1 MICYHYEHGK
11 CFFFCFNTGVLKDVQ
26 SYYSIDNSDAGLI
39 QTSFI
44 CTYMVFS
51 PVFGYLGDRYTRK
64 YLMAGGIF
72 LWSGFTITASFIPSD
87 VSMAPIIACTGCC
100 YRMFNHSQRS
110 AKCHTNTSD
119 NDLEGSGQTVTQ
131 VAFFSQ
137 SNLKCHN

>member
-1 MICYHYEHGK
+1 MNMASV
-11 CFFFCFNTGVLKDVQ
+11 FSSVLNPGVLKDVQ

-100 YRMFNHSQRS
+100 YRMFNYS
-110 AKCHTNTSD
+110 KCN
-119 NDLEGSGQTVTQ
+119 
-131 VAFFSQ
+131 FY
-137 SNLKCHN
+137 